1 MDRLVVEARQ
11 ELGDDQAEKRAIG
24 EILGRLIRGWESQV
38 RDPRSGEY
46 LIIYNTLMP
55 SIETITVLPKL
66 PPRAL
71 DANKGQFGRVLVVAG
86 SRGMSGAAILCGGA
100 ALRAGA
106 GLVKVAVPEGI
117 LPIVAAGNP
126 CYTTSALSQDGD
138 GRIAASA
145 LATLTKLADSHD
157 VLAVGP
163 GLDRSTDLSKC
174 MADLVAAVAKPLVID
189 ADGLNAFVGQA
200 DKLRGDKSPRL
211 ITPHPGE
218 FARLLNIDVK
228 AVQSKRR
235 ELAAEFAGKQN
246 LIVVLKGQG
255 TIVTD
260 GKRVY
265 QNTTGNPG
273 MATGG
278 TGDVLT
284 GIIAALL
291 GQHLPPFEAAQLGVY
306 VHGLAGD
313 LARDQIGEVS
323 LIASDLLDFLPA
335 ALRQSC

>member
-1 MDRLVVEARQ
+1 
-11 ELGDDQAEKRAIG
+11 
-24 EILGRLIRGWESQV
+24 
-38 RDPRSGEY
+38 
-46 LIIYNTLMP
+46 MP
-55 SIETITVLPKL
+55 SIETVTELPVL

-86 SRGMSGAAILCGGA
+86 SRGMAGAAILCGSA

-106 GLVKVAVPEGI
+106 GLVKVATPAEI
-117 LPIVAAGNP
+117 LPVVAAGNP
-126 CYTTSALSQDGD
+126 CYMTAGLADDAD

-145 LATLTKLADSHD
+145 FETLTKLMEAHD
-157 VLAVGP
+157 VLAIGP
-163 GLDRSTDLSKC
+163 GLDRSADLSALLAKLAGTVSKP
-174 MADLVAAVAKPLVID
+174 MAID
-189 ADGLNAFVGQA
+189 ADGLNAFVGQIE
-200 DKLRGDKSPRL
+200 KLRAGNVPRI

-218 FARLLNIDVK
+218 FARLAGVDVK
-228 AVQSKRR
+228 AVQANRR
-235 ELAAEFAGKQN
+235 DLAVEFAARQN
-246 LIVVLKGQG
+246 VIVVLKGHG

-284 GIIAALL
+284 GIIAALV
-291 GQHLPPFEAAQLGVY
+291 GQHLPPFEAAQLGVF

-323 LIASDLLDFLPA
+323 LIASDLLDFLPP
-335 ALRQSC
+335 ALRSVACASG